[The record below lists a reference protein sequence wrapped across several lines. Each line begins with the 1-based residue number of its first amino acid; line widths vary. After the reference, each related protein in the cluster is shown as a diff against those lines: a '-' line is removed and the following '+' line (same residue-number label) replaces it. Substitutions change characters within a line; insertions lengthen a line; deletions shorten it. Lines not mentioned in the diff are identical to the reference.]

1 MVNLQ
6 GSGTAAFEFSETNY
20 TILFNTYW
28 KGLYAIAYRRL
39 RDADLAKDIVQDLFV
54 YCWQQRDTIR
64 INTSIEAYLRSALQ
78 YRLIA
83 HFRKLDVEDR
93 AFTYLYDRMVEVEA
107 SIKDKLAVQDLG
119 RMLDKE
125 FEQMPDTMR
134 EIFKLRSRDYSVNE
148 IAENLNLAEKT
159 VRNNITRGLQQL
171 RTALSKDFPEE
182 YSALFFVLYILLT

>member
-1 MVNLQ
+1 MVNLT
-6 GSGTAAFEFSETNY
+6 GSGTATFEFSETNY

-54 YCWQQRDTIR
+54 YCWQQRETIR

-107 SIKDKLAVQDLG
+107 SIKDNLAAQDLG

-171 RTALSKDFPEE
+171 RTALSKESPED
-182 YSALFFVLYILLT
+182 YSTLFFVLYILLT